1 VSAGRFWLVAVP
13 TLWLAGAVQQALAPR
28 MAVYGSPP
36 DFPLTAL
43 AALALLGERKAGTL
57 VGFAAGA
64 IRGVL
69 AGANL
74 AVYAVGRTLLGFA
87 LGWVR
92 FAGLVPNAPVA
103 GISAFAGTILA
114 QGLVL
119 LLAHRGPVIPF
130 LTGTLF
136 SATINGALAMPLYA
150 LLRRLIDPK
159 DDR

>member
-1 VSAGRFWLVAVP
+1 
-13 TLWLAGAVQQALAPR
+13 
-28 MAVYGSPP
+28 
-36 DFPLTAL
+36 
-43 AALALLGERKAGTL
+43 
-57 VGFAAGA
+57 
-64 IRGVL
+64 
-69 AGANL
+69 
-74 AVYAVGRTLLGFA
+74 
-87 LGWVR
+87 VR

-119 LLAHRGPVIPF
+119 LFAHRGPVIPF
-130 LTGTLF
+130 LTGTLL